1 MRRPAATMLAVP
13 TLGVR
18 RSAGV
23 ILASL
28 RIPNDNLSIVPNREL
43 KLQRRHGD
51 GQVCAQIALL
61 APSILTQGRR
71 DITQF
76 GLVAAPHIY
85 AF

>member
-1 MRRPAATMLAVP
+1 MRRRATTMLAVP

-28 RIPNDNLSIVPNREL
+28 RIPNDNLLIVPNREL
-43 KLQRRHGD
+43 KLQRRHGS
-51 GQVCAQIALL
+51 GQFCAQIALL
-61 APSILTQGRR
+61 ISSILTQGRR

-76 GLVAAPHIY
+76 GLVAAPHVY